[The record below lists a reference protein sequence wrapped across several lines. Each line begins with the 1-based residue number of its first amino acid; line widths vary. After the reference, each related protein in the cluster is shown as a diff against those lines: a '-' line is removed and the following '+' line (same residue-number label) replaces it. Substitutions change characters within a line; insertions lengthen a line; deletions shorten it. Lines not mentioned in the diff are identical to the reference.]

1 MKALKF
7 ILKGKTAH
15 FKIPEVN
22 MNYYFTY
29 GNIHKP
35 ALLGLLGAIAG
46 YRGYQQGY
54 QKEYADY
61 PEYYSKLK
69 DIKISIVP
77 TPKDGYFSKKIQ
89 VFNNSVGYASMEQ
102 GGNLIVKEQWL
113 ENPEWTIYL
122 MLDCEESLSMAELIL
137 ENRCTYMP
145 YLGKN
150 DHPATIIN
158 AQLVDLEETRA
169 EDATV
174 RCIMPENL
182 AEFDFDEMNFKY
194 QEYLPVALD
203 FATNQYVTEKFI
215 LTDAEIMDCDT
226 QVYKDGEHLIVFY

>member
-7 ILKGKTAH
+7 ILKGRSAH

-22 MNYYFTY
+22 MRCYFTY

-46 YRGYQQGY
+46 YRGYRQGY
-54 QKEYADY
+54 LQEDGDY

-69 DIKISIVP
+69 EIKLSIVP
-77 TPKDGYFSKKIQ
+77 KPVDGYFSKKIQ
-89 VFNNSVGYASMEQ
+89 TFNNSVGYASMEQ
-102 GGNLIVKEQWL
+102 GGNLVVNEQWL

-122 MLDCEESLSMAELIL
+122 NLNCEASTFLAELIL

-150 DHPATIIN
+150 DHPATILDSQVIE
-158 AQLVDLEETRA
+158 LEEA
-169 EDATV
+169 DADDETI
-174 RCIMPENL
+174 RCMMPEKM
-182 AEFDFDEMNFKY
+182 AEFDFDEMGFKY
-194 QEYLPVALD
+194 EEYLPMELD
-203 FATNQYVTEKFI
+203 TATNQYITEKFI
-215 LTDAEIMDCDT
+215 LTDAPVMSCDE
-226 QVYKDGEHLIVFY
+226 QFYRDGKDLIVFY